1 MIYALKALFEFP
13 DLRSF
18 ASLMRRFLHKS
29 LQDTLHNQDTE
40 HDRFM

>member
-13 DLRSF
+13 DLRTFFRES
-18 ASLMRRFLHKS
+18 
-29 LQDTLHNQDTE
+29 QQYTLHNQDTD

>member
-13 DLRSF
+13 DLRTFRES
-18 ASLMRRFLHKS
+18 
-29 LQDTLHNQDTE
+29 QQYTLHNQDTD

>member
-13 DLRSF
+13 DLRELRES
-18 ASLMRRFLHKS
+18 S
-29 LQDTLHNQDTE
+29 QDTLHNQDTD